1 MVAIRRSAT
10 LVFCEPN
17 GRVGDSMPALERE
30 GFEVLVAFGG
40 TQQNVGVLGLL
51 SVRQS

>member
-1 MVAIRRSAT
+1 MVAIRRSAS

-30 GFEVLVAFGG
+30 GFEVLVAFRHP
-40 TQQNVGVLGLL
+40 TERLRVLGLL
-51 SVRQS
+51 FVRLC